1 VTLKSDQSKVY
12 EVCSDQSKVYVQQ
25 WTLDGLITHTNSCII
40 ASTFNYEQTYGI

>member
-1 VTLKSDQSKVY
+1 MK
-12 EVCSDQSKVYVQQ
+12 YVQQ